1 MKNLVSL
8 LTCIFAMTCCSS
20 AAEIKYSII
29 FQNYAGYD
37 KPLEAAGFIIKN
49 NDGRI
54 QTIIE
59 NGRLYLRPEKNK
71 LFIAVKQLSPALV
84 EIDSVRIYWGVDS
97 FPEGANWDEGIKREA
112 ICVGITM
119 DTDWKPQKEYIVPIL
134 KIGKCPSLPSF
145 FLVLTENILTERYYK
160 GNVCKAANRFGCTH
174 YNKKTGLITKSVISV
189 KQDFKNA
196 FGVDLDGP
204 IVAVTIEIDARGLK
218 GKVESF
224 IERIDFIGN

>member
-1 MKNLVSL
+1 MINLISL
-8 LTCIFAMTCCSS
+8 LTCIFAITFCSPS
-20 AAEIKYSII
+20 SEIKYSII
-29 FQNYAGYD
+29 FQNYKCND
-37 KPLEAAGFIIKN
+37 KPLEAAGFIIKKDN
-49 NDGRI
+49 GSVQR
-54 QTIIE
+54 TIE

-71 LFIAVKQLSPALV
+71 LFIAVKQFSPAL

-97 FPEGANWDEGIKREA
+97 FPKDANWDEGIKREA

-119 DTDWKPQKEYIVPIL
+119 DTDWKPKKEYIVPIL
-134 KIGKCPSLPSF
+134 NIGKCPSLPSF
-145 FLVLTENILTERYYK
+145 LLVLTENKPNKRYYK

-174 YNKKTGLITKSVISV
+174 YNKNIGSITKSIISV

-224 IERIDFIGN
+224 IERIDFVGN